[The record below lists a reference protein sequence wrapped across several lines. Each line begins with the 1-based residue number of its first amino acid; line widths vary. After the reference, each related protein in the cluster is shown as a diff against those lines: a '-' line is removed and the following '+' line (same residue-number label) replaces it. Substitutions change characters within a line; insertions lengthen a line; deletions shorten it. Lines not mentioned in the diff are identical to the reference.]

1 MIDIE
6 NEVFTSISKAVLTEF
21 PNAKMS
27 PETILSPSVF
37 PCVCAEEAD
46 NYAVTSTQDSGSNE
60 NHVNVMYEINI
71 YSNKVGGKKAEC
83 KAILKIIDD
92 VFFDFGFTR
101 TGMNPI
107 PINDPTKYRLFAR
120 YKAVVSQNK
129 TIYRR

>member
-6 NEVFTSISKAVLTEF
+6 NEIFTAISKAVLAKF
-21 PNAKMS
+21 PKAKMS

-60 NHVNVMYEINI
+60 NHANVMYEVNI
-71 YSNKVGGKKAEC
+71 YSNKVGGKKVEC
-83 KAILKIIDD
+83 KAILKIIDG
-92 VFFDFGFTR
+92 VFSDFGFTR

-107 PINDPTKYRLFAR
+107 PMNDPTKYRLFAR
-120 YKAVVSQNK
+120 YKAVVSKNK

>member
-6 NEVFTSISKAVLTEF
+6 NEIFTAISKAVLAKF
-21 PNAKMS
+21 PKAKMS

-60 NHVNVMYEINI
+60 NHANVMYEVNI

-83 KAILKIIDD
+83 KAILKIIDC
-92 VFFDFGFTR
+92 VFSDFGFTR

-107 PINDPTKYRLFAR
+107 PMNDPTKYRLFAR

>member
-6 NEVFTSISKAVLTEF
+6 NEIFTAISKAVLAKF
-21 PNAKMS
+21 PKAKMS

-60 NHVNVMYEINI
+60 NHANVMYEVNI

-83 KAILKIIDD
+83 KTILKIIDG
-92 VFFDFGFTR
+92 VFSNFGFTR

-107 PINDPTKYRLFAR
+107 PMNDPTKYRLFAR
-120 YKAVVSQNK
+120 YKAVVSKNK

>member
-6 NEVFTSISKAVLTEF
+6 SGIFTAISKAVLAKF
-21 PNAKMS
+21 PKAKMS

-60 NHVNVMYEINI
+60 NHANVMYEVNI

-83 KAILKIIDD
+83 KTILKIIDG
-92 VFFDFGFTR
+92 VFSDFGFTR

-107 PINDPTKYRLFAR
+107 PMNDPTKYRLFAR
-120 YKAVVSQNK
+120 YKAVVSKNK

>member
-6 NEVFTSISKAVLTEF
+6 NEIFTAISEAILSKF
-21 PNAKMS
+21 PKVKMS

-60 NHVNVMYEINI
+60 NHVNVMYEVNI

-83 KAILKIIDD
+83 KAILKIIDG
-92 VFFDFGFTR
+92 VFSDFGFTR

-107 PINDPTKYRLFAR
+107 PMNDPTKYRLFVR
-120 YKAVVSQNK
+120 YKAVISQNK

>member
-6 NEVFTSISKAVLTEF
+6 NEVFTAISKAVLTKF
-21 PNAKMS
+21 PKAKMS

-37 PCVCAEEAD
+37 PCVCVEEAD

-92 VFFDFGFTR
+92 IFFDFGFTR